1 MKKKYN
7 LHIFSNE
14 NKSTR
19 LEGTLQFSKNP
30 DMAEVVGETSGG
42 GVSLAT
48 NMADM
53 TKIRTQLE
61 RKEYTEERNM
71 WSEKV

>member
-1 MKKKYN
+1 MKIKVRYLK
-7 LHIFSNE
+7 E
-14 NKSTR
+14 P
-19 LEGTLQFSKNP
+19 LQFSKNP
-30 DMAEVVGETSGG
+30 DMSEVVGETSGG